1 MIKLK
6 SKFLLDI
13 YKQLAELFGDKE
25 HYVPSTEEQQN
36 KMKDKIPLLNR
47 EATALLHLIQCNT
60 ELIEAIEAEQVTGIE
75 AKRNKRSILLLKKEN
90 VDLEFEYYAK
100 MDFVDQYEKRIKY
113 EKEYYE
119 SFTKTVKE
127 EIEALAKKLEAILT
141 SVPDGSKEKT
151 LLIGIIYEYYTTKDN
166 VSDMQRNTL
175 FKHMSDMYRRTK
187 QFEIKKQEY
196 EETHITV

>member
-25 HYVPSTEEQQN
+25 HYVPSTEEQQSKMAN
-36 KMKDKIPLLNR
+36 KVPLLNR
-47 EATALLHLIQCNT
+47 EASSIAHLIQCNA
-60 ELIEAIEAEQVTGIE
+60 ELIDAIEAEEVTGID
-75 AKRNKRSILLLKKEN
+75 KIKNHRSALLLKKEN
-90 VDLEFEYYAK
+90 VELEFEYYSK

-127 EIEALAKKLEAILT
+127 EIEALAKKLEGILA

-166 VSDMQRNTL
+166 VSDMQRNSL
-175 FKHMSDMYRRTK
+175 FKHMSDMYRRAK

-196 EETHITV
+196 EETHITI